1 MFAYFKKLNEQL
13 QVTFRSLWLYTNKIV
28 DKEISKYHYVFRTLE
43 KPSDKIRMILSTPEN
58 FLLTNKLDTIK
69 PVRSVASFL
78 GCTIMMISQVS
89 QAQEKENE
97 TLETERVVIVKAYTP
112 TISDAFKIK
121 STPILNDSVTQQK
134 KQIRY
139 SIFSVPVASTYT
151 PAKGRAANIDRPK
164 PIDIYDN
171 YATLGFGNFTS
182 VLAEFYSNFQVNR
195 TDNIGLYLHH
205 NSSQGGIEEV
215 QLDDKFYNTF
225 LDLNY
230 TSRTRDYTYG
240 IEVGAEHQLYNW
252 YGLPET
258 PQLTQEQ
265 IDGIDPQQ
273 SYFGAKLGGKLQFDD
288 LYFKKASLNYRFFGD
303 ALSSV
308 EHHVI
313 AKPTFEFEIGDN
325 LITTNFIADCL
336 SGSFE
341 RGLNSLSQASNKYG
355 ILNMG
360 INPSLV
366 ILRDNLTVNLGAA
379 VYYSIDTENTD
390 NDFYIYPK
398 VTASYRLLQE
408 AVIAYGGL
416 EGGLE
421 QNSYRDAVQKNPFV
435 SPTLAIEQ
443 TSKLYD
449 AYIGLKGKISDVVS
463 YNFRGSYKSEDEKAL
478 FVNNARPV
486 LQLEGYDYGNS
497 FSYRYDDINTLIGYG
512 ELNFEINKKFKLGAS
527 AEYFNYS
534 TEDEQEAWNLPE
546 IKAAILLDYQIN
558 KQWYAGAQL
567 FYVGERKDI
576 NNQVIQLPT
585 IIPESVITLDSYF
598 DANVNLGYRL
608 SDQLSFFI
616 KGNNLAGENYQRW
629 VNFPVQGIQV
639 LGGVTYKFDY

>member
-1 MFAYFKKLNEQL
+1 MLTYFKKMNSPCSFSKPIGSGVLL
-13 QVTFRSLWLYTNKIV
+13 LISTFISTVTFS
-28 DKEISKYHYVFRTLE
+28 
-43 KPSDKIRMILSTPEN
+43 
-58 FLLTNKLDTIK
+58 
-69 PVRSVASFL
+69 
-78 GCTIMMISQVS
+78 
-89 QAQEKENE
+89 QEKEKE

-134 KQIRY
+134 KEIRY

-164 PIDIYDN
+164 PIEIYDN

-182 VLAEFYSNFQVNR
+182 VLAEFYSNFQINR
-195 TDNIGLYLHH
+195 SDNIGLYLHH
-205 NSSQGGIEEV
+205 NSSQGGIEDV

-240 IEVGAEHQLYNW
+240 IEVGVEHQLYNW
-252 YGLPET
+252 YGLPEI
-258 PQLTQEQ
+258 PELTQVQ
-265 IDGIDPQQ
+265 IDAIDPQQ
-273 SYFGAKLGGKLQFDD
+273 SYFGAKIGGKLQFDD

-308 EHHVI
+308 EHHVV

-325 LITTNFIADCL
+325 LITTNFIVDYL
-336 SGSFE
+336 SGNFE
-341 RGLNSLSQASNKYG
+341 RDLDFASQTPNKYG
-355 ILNMG
+355 ILNLG
-360 INPSLV
+360 VNPSLV

-379 VYYSIDTENTD
+379 VYYSIDTENSD
-390 NDFYIYPK
+390 NDFFIYPK
-398 VTASYRLLQE
+398 VTASYRLLEE

-416 EGGLE
+416 EGELE
-421 QNSYRDAVQKNPFV
+421 QNSYRDAVQQNPFV
-435 SPTLAIEQ
+435 SPTLIIEP
-443 TSKLYD
+443 TNTLYD

-463 YNFRGSYKSEDEKAL
+463 YNFRGSYVSEDEKPL
-478 FVNNARPV
+478 FVNNARPT
-486 LQLEGYDYGNS
+486 LQLEGFDYGNS
-497 FSYRYDDINTLIGYG
+497 FSYRYDDINTLVGYG

-546 IKAAILLDYQIN
+546 IKASVLMDYQIN
-558 KQWYAGAQL
+558 KQWYFGAQL

-576 NNQVIQLPT
+576 NNQVIALPSL
-585 IIPESVITLDSYF
+585 PESIVTLDNYF

-608 SDQLSFFI
+608 SDQLSFFV
-616 KGNNLAGENYQRW
+616 KGNNLAGENYERW

-639 LGGVTYKFDY
+639 LGGVTYKFNY

>member
-1 MFAYFKKLNEQL
+1 MFTYFKKLNRPH
-13 QVTFRSLWLYTNKIV
+13 RS
-28 DKEISKYHYVFRTLE
+28 SR
-43 KPSDKIRMILSTPEN
+43 
-58 FLLTNKLDTIK
+58 
-69 PVRSVASFL
+69 PVRSRVLLFVPIFIIGLKSF
-78 GCTIMMISQVS
+78 
-89 QAQEKENE
+89 AQEKENE

-112 TISDAFKIK
+112 TISDAFKVK
-121 STPILNDSVTQQK
+121 STPVLNDSVTQQK

-182 VLAEFYSNFQVNR
+182 VLAEFYSNFQINR
-195 TDNIGLYLHH
+195 SDNMGLYLHH

-252 YGLPET
+252 YGLPDV
-258 PQLTQEQ
+258 PSLTQEQ
-265 IDGIDPQQ
+265 INAIDPQQ

-288 LYFKKASLNYRFFGD
+288 LYFKKAVVNYRYFGD

-325 LITTNFIADCL
+325 LITTNFIADYL
-336 SGSFE
+336 KGSFE
-341 RGLNSLSQASNKYG
+341 RDLAFQTPNEYGVLNVG
-355 ILNMG
+355 V
-360 INPSLV
+360 NPSLV

-379 VYYSIDTENTD
+379 VYYSIDTENSD
-390 NDFYIYPK
+390 NDFFIYPK
-398 VTASYRLLQE
+398 VTASYRLLEE

-416 EGGLE
+416 EGDLQ

-435 SPTLAIEQ
+435 SPTLVIEP
-443 TSKLYD
+443 TNMLYD
-449 AYIGLKGKISDVVS
+449 AYVGLKGKISDVVS
-463 YNFRGSYKSEDEKAL
+463 YNFRGSYISEDEKPL
-478 FVNNARPV
+478 FVNNVRPT
-486 LQLEGYDYGNS
+486 LQREGFDYGNS
-497 FSYRYDDINTLIGYG
+497 FSYRYDDVNTLIGYG
-512 ELNFEINKKFKLGAS
+512 ELNFEISKKFKLGAS

-534 TEDEQEAWNLPE
+534 SEDEQEAWNLPE
-546 IKAAILLDYQIN
+546 LKASVLMDYQIN
-558 KQWYAGAQL
+558 KQWYVGAQL

-576 NNQVIQLPT
+576 NNQITSLPT
-585 IIPESVITLDSYF
+585 VPESIVTLDSYF

-608 SDQLSFFI
+608 SDKLSFFI
-616 KGNNLAGENYQRW
+616 KGNNLAGDNYERW

-639 LGGVTYKFDY
+639 LGGVTYKFNY